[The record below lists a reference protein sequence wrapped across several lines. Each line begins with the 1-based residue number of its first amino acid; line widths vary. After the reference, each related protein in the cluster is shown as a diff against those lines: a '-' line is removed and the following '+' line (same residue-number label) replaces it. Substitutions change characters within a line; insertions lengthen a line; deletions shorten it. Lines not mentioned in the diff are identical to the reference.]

1 MASSTALSSGPIAT
15 GVTTVL
21 ATGRGLLNSIN
32 VTTDGTNAATV
43 TVYDNTAASGK
54 VIAVLAVPGASLS
67 GWANFARPIRTDIG
81 LTVLV
86 AGTGA
91 TGYVNHGAA

>member
-1 MASSTALSSGPIAT
+1 MSATSISSGALAS
-15 GVTTVL
+15 GSTTTL
-21 ATGRGLLNSIN
+21 FNGHNFLNSIV

-54 VIAVLAVPGASLS
+54 VIAVITVPGASLGVS
-67 GWANFARPIRTDIG
+67 FVPNFALKVDIG
-81 LTVLV
+81 LTVVV

-91 TGYVNHGAA
+91 TAYIGYGAT